1 MKKFERVK
9 AVVSLDAIAHNFE
22 EMKKNIA
29 DGTKIVAVIKADGY
43 GHGAEAIARL
53 IEEYEYI
60 WGFAAAT
67 AEEAIQLKDAG
78 VKKPVLILG
87 LVFEEYFQ
95 ELIQKEVRMTVC
107 DYDMAKALSEEA
119 VRQGRQVH
127 IHIGLDTGMSRIG
140 FADKPESVEEI
151 KRIAALSNIEIEG
164 MFTHF
169 ARADET
175 DKSPAEDQLKRYLA
189 FVELLEKAGVQIPL
203 KHCSNSAG
211 IIRMPEANLNMV
223 RAGITIY
230 GIYPS
235 AEVERDIVKL
245 LPAMELK
252 SHVAFVKNL
261 PAGTAISYGGTFAS
275 ETDLRVATI
284 PVGYADGY
292 PRTLSNKGWVLI
304 HGQKAPILGRICM
317 DQFMVD
323 VTHIADVKHGDEV
336 TLIGKDGDECIHID
350 ELGDLSGRFSYE
362 FACDISKRVPRV
374 YIKDGREWG
383 DLTFFE

>member
-189 FVELLEKAGVQIPL
+189 FVEFLEKAD
-203 KHCSNSAG
+203 
-211 IIRMPEANLNMV
+211 
-223 RAGITIY
+223 
-230 GIYPS
+230 
-235 AEVERDIVKL
+235 AE
-245 LPAMELK
+245 
-252 SHVAFVKNL
+252 
-261 PAGTAISYGGTFAS
+261 
-275 ETDLRVATI
+275 
-284 PVGYADGY
+284 
-292 PRTLSNKGWVLI
+292 
-304 HGQKAPILGRICM
+304 
-317 DQFMVD
+317 
-323 VTHIADVKHGDEV
+323 
-336 TLIGKDGDECIHID
+336 
-350 ELGDLSGRFSYE
+350 
-362 FACDISKRVPRV
+362 
-374 YIKDGREWG
+374 
-383 DLTFFE
+383 

>member
-53 IEEYEYI
+53 IEGYEYI